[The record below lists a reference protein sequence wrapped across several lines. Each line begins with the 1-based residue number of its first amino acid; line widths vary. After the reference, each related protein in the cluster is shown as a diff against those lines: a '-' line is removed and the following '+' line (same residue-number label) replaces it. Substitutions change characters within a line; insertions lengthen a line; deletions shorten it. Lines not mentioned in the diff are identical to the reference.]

1 MQWVDTHTH
10 IYSEDFD
17 GDIDAVLQRAAD
29 SSVSKMVLPNVDRD
43 SYPRM
48 MQLASEYPEV
58 LYPCTGLHPTSVGTD
73 YREQL
78 GFVEQTLRK
87 GAERFVAIGEIG
99 LDYYWDTTFAQEQAE
114 AFRTQLE
121 WSLSYNLPVV
131 LHTRDAF
138 VDTFAMLRQVNPL
151 GLRGVF
157 HSFTG
162 SVEELDEALSFPAF
176 MIGLNGVVT
185 FKNSTLKDYI
195 GRIPLDR
202 LLIETDAPY
211 LSPVPKRGR
220 RNEPSFMVHTSEFL
234 ASLYGL
240 ASEEL
245 AAITTAN
252 AHRLFAI

>member
-1 MQWVDTHTH
+1 MQLVDTHTH

-17 GDIDAVLQRAAD
+17 VDIDAVLQRAAD
-29 SSVSKMVLPNVDRD
+29 SAVSKMVLPNVDRD
-43 SYPRM
+43 SFPRM
-48 MQLASEYPEV
+48 MSLATAHPGV
-58 LYPCTGLHPTSVGTD
+58 LYACTGLHPTSVGED

-78 GFVEQTLRK
+78 AFVEQTLQQ

-121 WSLSYNLPVV
+121 WSLHYDLPVI

-138 VDTFAMLRQVNPL
+138 ADTFMMLREVNSS

-162 SVEELDEALSFPAF
+162 TPEELDEALSFPSF

-185 FKNSTLKDYI
+185 FKNSTLRDYV

-211 LSPVPKRGR
+211 LSPVPKRGK
-220 RNEPSFMVHTSEFL
+220 RNEPAFMVHTFEFL

-240 ASEEL
+240 APNEL
-245 AAITTAN
+245 AQITTAN
-252 AHRLFAI
+252 AQRLFAI